1 MLLASAGAGSQH
13 WRRRSRPEPGVVI
26 HVGAMANAR
35 CWRLSFASGSAQVL
49 SKGAIGCKFNTHE
62 RNFAGIAIVNCPSGP
77 SEVVDVSN
85 AGNFAMASAIDW
97 VTLALNLSALTCS
110 LVVLMI
116 SFAQSQQPTCDEILR
131 LPINSSPSKILRGN
145 ASCRSL
151 RIVDK
156 LRIMASRLPE
166 RVAAIASAI
175 CSSIANSRACMAGLN
190 HSLLKINFR
199 LN

>member
-1 MLLASAGAGSQH
+1 MIRLVIYRHQRKKQAKMQH
-13 WRRRSRPEPGVVI
+13 ESNDCQNREARSSTI
-26 HVGAMANAR
+26 S
-35 CWRLSFASGSAQVL
+35 LSFASGSAQVL
-49 SKGAIGCKFNTHE
+49 SRGAVGCKFKFNTHK
-62 RNFAGIAIVNCPSGP
+62 RNFAWIAIVNCPSGP

-97 VTLALNLSALTCS
+97 VTLALNLSAVTCS

-131 LPINSSPSKILRGN
+131 LPINFSPSKILRGN
-145 ASCRSL
+145 ASCRS
-151 RIVDK
+151 